1 MIVIMGTAALSV
13 TAATLA
19 NTCGPYAWRDTQA
32 DGSTIALWTIP
43 TAVPLN
49 LTAATYVYGP
59 ADQGANSAGS
69 SLRGVHASATSVWSS
84 PSGRAPT
91 APFSLSSNGWAMNDY
106 YEVTASTLGFAGVT
120 LQWDQYRSSVV
131 GPSTFR
137 VDMSID
143 GGATFTTVL
152 DEYLLA
158 LGSWTAKII
167 PSIPNAGNQGSVM
180 FRFIDTMATGAQ
192 SGTCRLDNIL
202 IRSDADVPPPI
213 DTDGDGRPDAS
224 DNCPTIANPTQA
236 DCNGNGIGDACELA
250 AGAPDCN
257 TNTIPDSCEL
267 AAGTSFDC
275 NTNTVLDTCDIA
287 GGAPDFNL
295 DTVPD
300 TCQCIADLVLADH
313 QVNGADLGALLSQ
326 WGPAN
331 VNTVSDMNRDGKVD
345 GADLGQLLAS
355 WGPCTN

>member
-1 MIVIMGTAALSV
+1 L
-13 TAATLA
+13 
-19 NTCGPYAWRDTQA
+19 
-32 DGSTIALWTIP
+32 
-43 TAVPLN
+43 
-49 LTAATYVYGP
+49 
-59 ADQGANSAGS
+59 
-69 SLRGVHASATSVWSS
+69 
-84 PSGRAPT
+84 
-91 APFSLSSNGWAMNDY
+91 FSLSSNGWALNDY

-120 LQWDQYRSSVV
+120 LQWDQYRTST

-152 DEYLLA
+152 DKYV
-158 LGSWTAKII
+158 LGASSWTPKII
-167 PSIPNAGNQGSVM
+167 PSIKNAGNQGSVM

-192 SGTCRLDNIL
+192 TGTSRLDNIL

-275 NTNTVLDTCDIA
+275 NTNTVLDSCDIA

-300 TCQCIADLVLADH
+300 TCQCIADLFVDR
-313 QVNGADLGALLSQ
+313 QVNGADLGALLAF
-326 WGPAN
+326 WGP
-331 VNTVSDMNRDGKVD
+331 VNSGFPQADLNHDGVVN
-345 GADLGQLLAS
+345 GADLGYLLAN